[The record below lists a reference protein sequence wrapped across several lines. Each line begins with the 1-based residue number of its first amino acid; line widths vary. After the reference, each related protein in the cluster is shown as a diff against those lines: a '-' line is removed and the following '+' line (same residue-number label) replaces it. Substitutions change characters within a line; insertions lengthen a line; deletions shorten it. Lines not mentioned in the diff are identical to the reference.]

1 MPDPAFNANK
11 KLELLDPLLAV
22 ELVAVAPFV
31 VAGLLAVLLVPEV
44 ATDGRLLEVAEIVIK
59 VFDDD

>member
-1 MPDPAFNANK
+1 
-11 KLELLDPLLAV
+11 V